1 MKTKIKY
8 IILAVS
14 IVALIVLI
22 VVIAYHKRN
31 HGNANIDNTI
41 SVIYESGKNHSD
53 AYIEVSSYI
62 MQSAKGHTSKD
73 AIADWNKYYESASDD
88 LKKLFDE
95 VFNTEKANLTF
106 WQGDENIST
115 LHYIFPELNNGKA
128 GLMYIEDANDA
139 NDIRKIEFFQKY
151 GIVKQINENL
161 YAYQYELPQE

>member
-73 AIADWNKYYESASDD
+73 AIADWNKYY
-88 LKKLFDE
+88 
-95 VFNTEKANLTF
+95 
-106 WQGDENIST
+106 
-115 LHYIFPELNNGKA
+115 
-128 GLMYIEDANDA
+128 
-139 NDIRKIEFFQKY
+139 
-151 GIVKQINENL
+151 
-161 YAYQYELPQE
+161 